1 MAEGRILERST
12 QDKVVATTSEE
23 RTWAAIA
30 HASTLLTLLVGLPTA
45 GLSGLIFAFVP
56 LLIYMSYR
64 DKSQFVAFH
73 AAQAFALQ
81 VIATVGLFV
90 SILAGTIVL
99 FVMGMVSVILLVILV
114 GIILIMVTVLVG
126 AVFVMAWISAPFVIG
141 GFSIVAAIEA
151 GNGRDYQYPYI
162 GALVRNW
169 LLENEQSPTPAV

>member
-1 MAEGRILERST
+1 MVEGRIQERSSQIRT
-12 QDKVVATTSEE
+12 VATTSEE

-64 DKSQFVAFH
+64 DKSKFVAFH

-81 VIATVGLFV
+81 IIATVGYFV
-90 SILAGTIVL
+90 SILAGTIVI
-99 FVMGMVSVILLVILV
+99 FVMGMVSIILLVILV
-114 GIILIMVTVLVG
+114 GIILILVTVIVG
-126 AVFVMAWISAPFVIG
+126 MVFVMAWISAPFVIG
-141 GFSIVAAIEA
+141 GFSIVAAIET

-162 GALVRNW
+162 GVMVKNW
-169 LLENEQSPTPAV
+169 LLENDQSPTPAV